1 MPQPPNA
8 IIASCDVPASS
19 DNPGNSP
26 GLLGE
31 VRLLGR
37 ELRAAAHSQVRLAAP
52 DSSNPGTPA

>member
-19 DNPGNSP
+19 DNLGNSP

-37 ELRAAAHSQVRLAAP
+37 ELRAAAHSQVRACSTGFIEP
-52 DSSNPGTPA
+52 